1 MPTWLQPDL
10 DLIPSTREGW
20 LASALL
26 YSLATLRSAATLA
39 ADEHLER
46 SLHHGREAERRPPG
60 TPDQERTEHGC
71 AGESPVEG
79 GRSKTRET
87 AANLRGL
94 FVPLNRRAE
103 DGVCVNR
110 AAPGPKLS
118 ACAPRRHST
127 VVKRSLEYHELL
139 TDGRPIHSRPV
150 QLSCTIEMSRRRS

>member
-60 TPDQERTEHGC
+60 TPTRNERSTD
-71 AGESPVEG
+71 A
-79 GRSKTRET
+79 
-87 AANLRGL
+87 
-94 FVPLNRRAE
+94 PLNARR
-103 DGVCVNR
+103 
-110 AAPGPKLS
+110 
-118 ACAPRRHST
+118 
-127 VVKRSLEYHELL
+127 
-139 TDGRPIHSRPV
+139 GRMIENSRNCSEPART
-150 QLSCTIEMSRRRS
+150 LWSGEPSR